1 MVETGEQELGD
12 LTPTGVDGSEEVNGG
27 GRPAPSL
34 NFSDSGSVKLRIEE
48 IKKPAHF
55 TEAYWWLLHGRK
67 TGRTAKQFGVVERT
81 VWKWKTE
88 EQWLEYFEQ
97 EAGKVLARD
106 LRTETE
112 QMAKIREDNVK
123 ALELLG
129 EKVREKVLGL
139 DSADLSAKDLL
150 TALKLAA
157 QCSGILEEQVVPVSR
172 INISVQ
178 DSEKKMR
185 AKEGKA

>member
-1 MVETGEQELGD
+1 MGDPTPPGVER
-12 LTPTGVDGSEEVNGG
+12 SEEVNGG

-34 NFSDSGSVKLRIEE
+34 NFSDSRSEGKSVKVRVGELER
-48 IKKPAHF
+48 PGHF
-55 TEAYWWLLHGRK
+55 TEAYWWLLHGRS
-67 TGRTAKQFGVVERT
+67 TGKTAKQFGVTERT
-81 VWKWKTE
+81 IYAWKTG
-88 EQWLEYFEQ
+88 EQWLEYFKQ
-97 EAGKVLARD
+97 EAGKAMAHD

-112 QMAKIREDNVK
+112 RMAKIREDNVK

-129 EKVREKVLGL
+129 AKVKEKVLAL
-139 DSADLSAKDLL
+139 DSTELSAKDLL

-178 DSEKKMR
+178 DSEKKMK
-185 AKEGKA
+185 AKELAGEA